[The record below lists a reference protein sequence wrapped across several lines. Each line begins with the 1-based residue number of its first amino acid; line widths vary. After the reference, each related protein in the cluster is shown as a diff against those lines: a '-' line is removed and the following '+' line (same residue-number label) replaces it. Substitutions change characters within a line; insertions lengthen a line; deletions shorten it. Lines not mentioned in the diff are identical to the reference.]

1 MVQIARL
8 LTALVACLLVPVV
21 SAEPYFA
28 VSKGLQC
35 SACHSHPAGGGL
47 RTAYGNAFAQMELPS
62 QPDGNVEVWTGRVSQ
77 WLSVGA
83 NLRSEYRFVETPDQP
98 DLSEFD
104 VSRATLYLQAD
115 PLPGRL
121 SVYIDQQLAP
131 GGSLNREAYVRVRE
145 SSGRWQLVAGQFFL
159 PYGLRLQDDSAFV
172 RQFTGVNFNTPDRG
186 VQLILEGG
194 PWSTVLALTNGSGG
208 GSETDTGKQA
218 SFVANYVASFGR
230 VGLSVNIN
238 DSDAGD
244 RQMGN
249 LFGGLRTGPIAWL
262 AEVDWI
268 RDDLPTGATQD
279 SLAGL
284 VEANWQFRQGHNL
297 KFSYDYHD
305 PDTDISENHEVRYS
319 VVWEYSPFR
328 LLQGRAGVR
337 SYDGVP
343 QANAKN
349 RDELFVELHAY
360 F

>member
-1 MVQIARL
+1 MRAAGSL
-8 LTALVACLLVPVV
+8 AALAACLLMSAA

-28 VSKGLQC
+28 VFKGLQC

-47 RTAYGNAFAQMELPS
+47 RSAYGNAFAQTELPS
-62 QPDGNVEVWTGRVSQ
+62 QPAGDADIWTGRMSQ

-83 NLRSEYRFVETPDQP
+83 NLRSEYRFVDTPNQP

-131 GGSLNREAYVRVRE
+131 GGSLNRETYIRLRE
-145 SSGRWQLVAGQFFL
+145 SSGRWQLIAGQFF
-159 PYGLRLQDDSAFV
+159 PAYGLRLQDDSAFV
-172 RQFTGVNFNTPDRG
+172 RQFSGINFNNPDRG
-186 VQLILEGG
+186 VQIVFEGG
-194 PWSTVLALTNGSGG
+194 PWSTLLSITNGSGG

-218 SFVANYVASFGR
+218 SFVANYVASGWR
-230 VGLSVNIN
+230 TGVSLNVN

-244 RQMGN
+244 RRMGN

-279 SLAGL
+279 SLVGL
-284 VEANWQFRQGHNL
+284 VEANWRIRQGHNL
-297 KFSYDYHD
+297 KLSYDYHD
-305 PDTDISENHEVRYS
+305 PDNDISEDHEVRYS
-319 VVWEYSPFR
+319 IVWEYSPLRFF
-328 LLQGRAGVR
+328 QGRTGVR
-337 SYDGVP
+337 LYDGVP
-343 QANAKN
+343 QADAKN
-349 RDELFVELHAY
+349 RDELFIELHGY

>member
-1 MVQIARL
+1 MQIAKL
-8 LTALVACLLVPVV
+8 LTALAACLLVSAT

-28 VSKGLQC
+28 VAKGLQC

-47 RTAYGNAFAQMELPS
+47 RSAYGNAFAQTELPA
-62 QPDGNVEVWTGRVSQ
+62 QTAGDADIWTGRMSQ

-83 NLRSEYRFVETPDQP
+83 NLRSEYRFVDTPDQP
-98 DLSEFD
+98 DRSEFD
-104 VSRATLYLQAD
+104 ISRATFYLQAD

-131 GGSLNREAYVRVRE
+131 GGSLNREAYIRLRE

-172 RQFTGVNFNTPDRG
+172 RQFTGVNFNNPDRG
-186 VQLILEGG
+186 VQLIFEGG
-194 PWSTVLALTNGSGG
+194 PWSTLLSITNGSGG

-218 SFVANYVASFGR
+218 SFVANYVAPIAR
-230 VGLSVNIN
+230 VGLSFNVN

-244 RQMGN
+244 RQMSN
-249 LFGGLRTGPIAWL
+249 IFGGLRTGPIAWL

-268 RDDLPTGATQD
+268 RDDRPAGTTQD
-279 SLAGL
+279 SLVGL
-284 VEANWQFRQGHNL
+284 VEANWRFRQGHNL

-305 PDTDISENHEVRYS
+305 PDTDISEDHEVRYS
-319 VVWEYSPFR
+319 IVWEYSPFR
-328 LLQGRAGVR
+328 FFQGRAGVR

-343 QANAKN
+343 QVNAKN
-349 RDELFVELHAY
+349 RDELFVELHGY

>member
-1 MVQIARL
+1 MRTARL
-8 LTALVACLLVPVV
+8 LTALAACLLASVA

-28 VSKGLQC
+28 VFEGLQC

-47 RTAYGNAFAQMELPS
+47 RSAYGNAFAQTELPS
-62 QPDGNVEVWTGRVSQ
+62 QTASDADIWTGRMSQ

-83 NLRSEYRFVETPDQP
+83 NLRSEYRFVDTPNQP
-98 DLSEFD
+98 DVSEFD

-121 SVYIDQQLAP
+121 SVYLDQQLAP
-131 GGSLNREAYVRVRE
+131 GGSLNREAYVRLRE
-145 SSGRWQLVAGQFFL
+145 SSGRWQLVAGQFFI

-172 RQFTGVNFNTPDRG
+172 RQFSGVNFNNPDRG
-186 VQLILEGG
+186 VQLIFEGG
-194 PWSTVLALTNGSGG
+194 PWSTLLAVTNGSGG

-218 SFVANYVASFGR
+218 SFVANYVASIWR
-230 VGLSVNIN
+230 VGLSANVN

-244 RQMGN
+244 RRMGN

-268 RDDLPTGATQD
+268 RDDLPTGATRN

-284 VEANWQFRQGHNL
+284 VEANWRIRQGHNL

-305 PDTDISENHEVRYS
+305 PDSDIGEDHEVRYS
-319 VVWEYSPFR
+319 LVWEYSPFR
-328 LLQGRAGVR
+328 FVQGRAGVR
-337 SYDGVP
+337 RHDGVP
-343 QANAKN
+343 QADAKN
-349 RDELFVELHAY
+349 RDELFIELHAY